1 MSDDPPGYVVFGL
14 PRSRTTWLSRF
25 LTYGDWVC
33 GHDELRHMR
42 SLDDISTWF
51 SQPCTGTVETSGAAW
66 WRLLDRFAPDT
77 KIALIRRPV
86 EEVVDSM
93 MKLPRITFDRAIL
106 TKAMAAA
113 DRKLDQIAARVPG
126 VLSIDYAELAEEKT
140 CAGLF
145 EFCLPYKHDRA
156 HWWMHHTRK
165 IETDFYA
172 LTRYCEAYR
181 PQMERLASIA
191 KHQTLSRLALRDPVA
206 PDGITFQEEDFA
218 TWLRDARPLYREHL
232 VLVGEA
238 PEDWAEKNLPLMAK
252 LYDTGAM
259 QITTARC
266 NGRMF
271 GYLMTLIS
279 PSLTSESVTS
289 ATNTT
294 FYADPSMPG
303 LGLKIQREA
312 LRRLREK
319 GVTEVFME
327 AGKRGSGPRI
337 ETLFRRIG
345 ADRHGEVYRLQ
356 LEGI

>member
-1 MSDDPPGYVVFGL
+1 MSEDHPGYVVFGL
-14 PRSRTTWLSRF
+14 PRSRTTWLSRVLSF
-25 LTYGDWVC
+25 GDWIC

-42 SLDDISTWF
+42 SLGDISAWF

-66 WRLLDRFAPDT
+66 WRLLDRFAPDA
-77 KIALIRRPV
+77 KIAIVRRPV

-93 MKLPRITFDRAIL
+93 MKLPRITFDRAAL
-106 TKAMAAA
+106 TKAMVAA
-113 DRKLDQIAARVPG
+113 DRKLDQIEARVPG
-126 VLSIDYAELAEEKT
+126 VLSVDYADLAREKT
-140 CAGLF
+140 CAALF
-145 EFCLPYKHDRA
+145 EFCLPYSHDRA
-156 HWWMHHTRK
+156 HWFMFDKRK

-206 PDGITFQEEDFA
+206 PDGVTFQEEDFA
-218 TWLRDARPLYREHL
+218 TWLRDARSLYREHL
-232 VLVGEA
+232 VLVDEA
-238 PEDWAEKNLPLMAK
+238 PDDWAGKNLALMEK
-252 LYDTGAM
+252 LYDIGAM
-259 QITTARC
+259 QITTARS

-279 PSLTSESVTS
+279 PSLTSEEVTS
-289 ATNTT
+289 ATHTT

-312 LRRLREK
+312 LRRLQEK

-337 ETLFRRIG
+337 EAIFKRIG

-356 LEGI
+356 LGGI